1 MVHSLT
7 PAPEEYENEDFGVSA
22 DSGDFKERRF
32 ASSQS
37 GICSWGI
44 SSNGRAPASHAGST
58 GIDTRILQNQDFS
71 YNSHNVELFSFPF
84 CSSLFLIYP
93 LIKRG

>member
-1 MVHSLT
+1 MSRRSVQNHCITLTGTKTKALVVHSLT

-22 DSGDFKERRF
+22 YSGDVKERGF

-58 GIDTRILQNQDFS
+58 GIDTRILQDQDF
-71 YNSHNVELFSFPF
+71 LQQ
-84 CSSLFLIYP
+84 
-93 LIKRG
+93 